1 MDKFSTQHVSATAVL
16 TAHMRAL
23 ETQRADRLIDDP
35 YAACLVEASGI
46 DMSAVH
52 LSQVT
57 GQRIF
62 ESNVVRTW
70 WLDDRL
76 SKALGQGST
85 QVVILGAGLD
95 TRVARLNFPAT
106 TIVYEV
112 DFDQVVAFKREV
124 FARRAIEPKAGWQT
138 IGADLTAPSDMV
150 SALIEKGFDPT
161 ARTVWVAEGLL
172 FYLDENASKALVAV
186 AGSSCAADSELLV
199 VHFGPGSQV
208 EQQSKEM
215 KAAAGSGGFGFQ
227 SYVIDPPQWL
237 RPLGWTVEEATTIGQ
252 VGSACGRP
260 VQYDVVET
268 AGAEITWLI
277 RAEGGRSRQEG

>member
-1 MDKFSTQHVSATAVL
+1 
-16 TAHMRAL
+16 
-23 ETQRADRLIDDP
+23 
-35 YAACLVEASGI
+35 
-46 DMSAVH
+46 MSAVH

-76 SKALGQGST
+76 SKALDEGCT

-95 TRVARLNFPAT
+95 TRVARLTFPVD

-124 FARRAIEPKAGWQT
+124 FARRAIAPKAGWLT
-138 IGADLTAPSDMV
+138 IGADVTAPSELV

-172 FYLDENASKALVAV
+172 FYLAEDASNALVAA
-186 AGSSCAADSELLV
+186 AGSSCAAQSELLV

-208 EQQSKEM
+208 EKQSKEM
-215 KAAAGSGGFGFQ
+215 NAAAGSGGFGFQ
-227 SYVIDPPQWL
+227 SYVTDPQQWL
-237 RPLGWTVEEATTIGQ
+237 RSLGWTVEEATTIGQ

-260 VQYDVVET
+260 VQYDVAET

-277 RAEGGRSRQEG
+277 RAERNRSSQGG